1 MHKAIKAT
9 LLSIFIFPGAGHF
22 LLKQYIT
29 GTILVVT
36 TLVAL
41 GLLMTKMVE
50 IAVQIAGQIQ
60 TGEVQYDV
68 ATIVELISMKTT
80 GGDAQLLNFATMV
93 LLITWLVGIV
103 DSYRVGRAQEK
114 MSS

>member
-1 MHKAIKAT
+1 MHKAMKAT
-9 LLSIFIFPGAGHF
+9 LLSVFIFPGAGHF
-22 LLKQYIT
+22 LLKQYVT

-60 TGEVQYDV
+60 TGDV
-68 ATIVELISMKTT
+68 LDYVSTIV
-80 GGDAQLLNFATMV
+80 
-93 LLITWLVGIV
+93 
-103 DSYRVGRAQEK
+103 
-114 MSS
+114 

>member
-1 MHKAIKAT
+1 MDKAIKAT

-29 GTILVVT
+29 GTILFVT

-41 GLLMTKMVE
+41 GMLMAKMVE

-60 TGEVQYDV
+60 TGEVQYNV

-80 GGDAQLLNFATMV
+80 GGDAQLLNFATMT
-93 LLITWLVGIV
+93 LFIAWLVGIV